1 MMDASADFAGAL
13 VAGVDGEGAHGKG
26 AETLSQPGV
35 LTREDDLLIEA
46 AASANL
52 PYERRHLDG
61 FGTSPDHRSNERPP
75 SSHAA
80 RLATRRRDL
89 SGRWSSRRPRKRR
102 DRTVAPAK
110 RRRFRPVPCGPASA
124 GSSPWLPWDWP
135 LDAGPGR
142 SPCPAPWCPAERV
155 E

>member
-1 MMDASADFAGAL
+1 MAAQRMMDASADFAGAL

-75 SSHAA
+75 SRSEEHTSELQSVMRNKYAVLCLKKQREKNKKSHEY
-80 RLATRRRDL
+80 T
-89 SGRWSSRRPRKRR
+89 
-102 DRTVAPAK
+102 
-110 RRRFRPVPCGPASA
+110 
-124 GSSPWLPWDWP
+124 
-135 LDAGPGR
+135 
-142 SPCPAPWCPAERV
+142 
-155 E
+155 